1 MKTRLY
7 TRKRAL
13 ISSVAML
20 LVAMIALGTAT
31 FAWFTA
37 NPKADASGLS
47 LKTTASAGL
56 VVRTDSDYEWS
67 HDATLYT
74 GQSDVFNLS
83 PVSQDQTTPDNIWTV
98 DAAKSSEY
106 GALTTGSMTPASW
119 GGPTTVAAS
128 SESPSTFGTGAAYK
142 EKVYFRLS
150 DGSNPS
156 DATGKAV
163 KLTGVT
169 ITKATGASMENAIRV
184 AIADKDGKLIGNYAL
199 STAGAHGTLTTE
211 SKTVGTFNPTLAAAA
226 TGLNLTCPTANISAN
241 GSDLNNFV
249 TVYVY
254 LDGQD
259 TDCYSDKVGTVNA
272 AKIISSIKL
281 SFELK
286 SAT

>member
-37 NPKADASGLS
+37 NPKSDASGLS

-56 VVRTDSDYEWS
+56 VVRTDSDYAWS
-67 HDATLYT
+67 HDASLYK
-74 GQSDVFNLS
+74 GQADVFNLT
-83 PVSQDQTTPDNIWTV
+83 PVSQEQATPGNIWTI
-98 DAAKSSEY
+98 DAAKSNEY
-106 GALTTGSMTPASW
+106 DALSTGTMSPASW
-119 GGPTTVAAS
+119 GGPTSVAAS
-128 SESPSTFGTGAAYK
+128 DESPSSFDTGAAYK

-150 DGSNPS
+150 DGSNPD
-156 DATGKAV
+156 DAAGKAV

-169 ITKATGASMENAIRV
+169 ITKATGATMENAIRV
-184 AIADKDGKLIGNYAL
+184 AVADKSGALIGNYAL
-199 STAGAHGTLTTE
+199 SSAGSHGTLTTAD
-211 SKTVGTFNPTLAAAA
+211 KTEGTFSPAIA
-226 TGLNLTCPTANISAN
+226 TTVATPVTCPTASLTAN
-241 GSDLNNFV
+241 AADLNNYV

-259 TDCYSDKVGTVNA
+259 SICTSDNVGTVNA

-281 SFELK
+281 SFELMN
-286 SAT
+286 A